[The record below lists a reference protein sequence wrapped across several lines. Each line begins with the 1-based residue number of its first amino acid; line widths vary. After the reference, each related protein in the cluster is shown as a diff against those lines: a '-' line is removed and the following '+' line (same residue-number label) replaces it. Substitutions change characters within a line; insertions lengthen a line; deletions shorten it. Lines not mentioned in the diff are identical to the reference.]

1 MLFRSC
7 SSVFVVSQDPYLLA
21 NQAAQKLTEITKVSS
36 HDVLVVLGSGWTP
49 AADALGK
56 TDFEIN
62 VDLLPGFSPP
72 AVAGHSGKLRSTKI
86 GNKQVL
92 IQMGRTHYYEGKGVD
107 SVVHAVRTAISHG
120 VKTVILT
127 NACGGL
133 HLEWKPGTPVLIKDH
148 INLTGATPLKGAK
161 FIDLS
166 EVYSKNLR
174 EIAKTIDPDLQEGV
188 YVQFHGPQYETP
200 AEVLMAKKIGGDM
213 VGMSTSL
220 EAIAAREKGA
230 QVLGISLVTNP
241 GAGLTN
247 EKLNHEEVLAAGLA
261 SATKMG
267 ELLKKVI
274 EKI

>member
-1 MLFRSC
+1 
-7 SSVFVVSQDPYLLA
+7 VSQDPYLLA

-261 SATKMG
+261 SATRMG